1 MATGISVQLPLRV
14 TPEDG
19 PYALHKDLIGTVK
32 QNIKNLVITAPGD
45 RMMDVDFGVG
55 IYSLLF
61 ENYDGH
67 VKEQARARIIEQ
79 TKIYLPFIKIRS
91 INFDDSKI
99 DSNLLYVAI
108 NYYISPLNYSDVL
121 NISLNGEVI

>member
-1 MATGISVQLPLRV
+1 MATGISVKLPLRT

-32 QNIKNLVITAPGD
+32 QNFKNLVLTAPGE
-45 RMMDVDFGVG
+45 RIMDVNFGVG
-55 IYSLLF
+55 IYRLLF
-61 ENYDGH
+61 ENYTSDI
-67 VKEQARARIIEQ
+67 KDQTRARITEQ
-79 TKIYLPFIKIRS
+79 AKIYLPFIKIKS

-108 NYYISPLNYSDVL
+108 NYYISPLNYDDAL
-121 NISLNGEVI
+121 NINLNGEVI